1 MTSAGLRSSIIG
13 IVLLC
18 SIESA
23 GAQSLAVGAVGTTGL
38 TIQPIDSTYVG
49 PDGPYLKAGLGGVG
63 GPVASVG
70 VHASIEQ
77 FVAIGE
83 VSYSAV
89 SKDLVGRLVPGGG
102 GDGRVRDT
110 VGSLLVGPKLP
121 IGRARLTVLGGLSRV
136 FSDVS
141 VDGVPIDAVPVRLRR
156 SAFTFGLDVLSPAGR
171 RIDYVGG
178 LRVTPG
184 IERSERSRELGV
196 GRTIVRL
203 NFGVRVALASR

>member
-38 TIQPIDSTYVG
+38 TIQPVDSTYVG
-49 PDGPYLKAGLGGVG
+49 PEGPYLKSGLGGVG

-70 VHASIEQ
+70 VHTSIEQ
-77 FVAIGE
+77 FVVLGE

-110 VGSLLVGPKLP
+110 ALSLLVGPQLP
-121 IGRARLTVLGGLSRV
+121 VGRARLNVLGGLSRV

-141 VDGVPIDAVPVRLRR
+141 VDGVTIDAKPVSLRR

-203 NFGVRVALASR
+203 AFGVRVALAGR

>member
-18 SIESA
+18 GIETA
-23 GAQSLAVGAVGTTGL
+23 AAQRLAVGAVGTTGL
-38 TIQPIDSTYVG
+38 TIQPVDSTYVG
-49 PDGPYLKAGLGGVG
+49 PEGPYLKAGLGGVG
-63 GPVASVG
+63 GPVVSAG

-77 FVAIGE
+77 FVVLGE

-89 SKDLVGRLVPGGG
+89 SKDLAGRLVPGGG

-110 VGSLLVGPKLP
+110 VMSLLVGPHLP
-121 IGRARLTVLGGLSRV
+121 IGRTRLTILGGLSRV
-136 FSDVS
+136 FSNVS
-141 VDGVPIDAVPVRLRR
+141 VDDVTIDAVPVSLRR

-171 RIDYVGG
+171 RLDYVGG

-184 IERSERSRELGV
+184 VERSERSRELGV

-203 NFGVRVALASR
+203 TFGVQVALAGR